1 MSILKKKEEVKNFL
15 KELVRENNLDG
26 IILADMEGLPVIS
39 YVAEN
44 LDEEVV
50 SASLA
55 AILSAGDISAS
66 DVGKKGLKHV
76 IVDTD
81 EGYIIVFPVANDFI
95 AGVMTPPEAKLG
107 MVKLVVKELEE
118 YMQNLSKK

>member
-1 MSILKKKEEVKNFL
+1 MSLLKRKEEVKKFL

-26 IILADMEGLPVIS
+26 IILADAEGLPVIS
-39 YVAEN
+39 YVSEN

-66 DVGKKGLKHV
+66 DAGKKGLKHV

-95 AGVMTPPEAKLG
+95 VGVITPLDAKLG

>member
-1 MSILKKKEEVKNFL
+1 MKILKKKEEVKNFL

-26 IILADMEGLPVIS
+26 IILADTEGLPVIS

-44 LDEEVV
+44 LDEEVI

-55 AILSAGDISAS
+55 AILSAGDISVS

-76 IVDTD
+76 IVDTE
-81 EGYIIVFPVANDFI
+81 EGYIIVFPVAKEFI
-95 AGVMTPPEAKLG
+95 AGVITPPDAKLG
-107 MVKLVVKELEE
+107 MVKLVVKELED
-118 YMQNLSKK
+118 YMQKLK